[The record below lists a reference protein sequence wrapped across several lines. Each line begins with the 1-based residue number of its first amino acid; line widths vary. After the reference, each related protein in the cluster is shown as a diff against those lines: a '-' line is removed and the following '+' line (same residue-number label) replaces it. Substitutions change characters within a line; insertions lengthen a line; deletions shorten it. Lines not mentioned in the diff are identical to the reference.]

1 MMISAELVYSFDSI
15 LQLIGALIVF
25 IIVLGIT
32 YLTTRLVGNYQKNQM
47 TQGNIK
53 LIESMRI
60 SNNKF
65 LQIVQVGSK
74 YFLIAVCKDTI
85 TTIGELDAQE
95 LVLQAN
101 DQKND
106 DFKEIL
112 NKFKDV
118 KLKK

>member
-1 MMISAELVYSFDSI
+1 MISAGLVYSFDSV
-15 LQLIGALIVF
+15 LQLIGAIIMFV
-25 IIVLGIT
+25 IVLGVT

-47 TQGNIK
+47 VQSNIK
-53 LIESMRI
+53 VIESMRI

-65 LQIVQVGSK
+65 LQIVNIGSK

-85 TTIGELDAQE
+85 TSIGELNSEE
-95 LVLQAN
+95 LVLHEDNQGN
-101 DQKND
+101 DN
-106 DFKEIL
+106 FKEIL

>member
-1 MMISAELVYSFDSI
+1 MISAGLVYSFDSI
-15 LQLIGALIVF
+15 LQLIGAIIMFV
-25 IIVLGIT
+25 IVLGVT

-47 TQGNIK
+47 IQSNIK
-53 LIESMRI
+53 VIESMRI

-65 LQIVQVGSK
+65 LQIVNIGSK

-85 TTIGELDAQE
+85 TSIGELNSEE
-95 LVLQAN
+95 LVLHEDNQGN
-101 DQKND
+101 DN
-106 DFKEIL
+106 FKEIL

>member
-1 MMISAELVYSFDSI
+1 MISAGLVYSFDSV
-15 LQLIGALIVF
+15 LQLIGAIIMFV
-25 IIVLGIT
+25 IVLGVT

-47 TQGNIK
+47 IQSNIK
-53 LIESMRI
+53 VIESMRI

-65 LQIVQVGSK
+65 LQIVNIGSK

-85 TTIGELDAQE
+85 TSIGELNSEE
-95 LVLQAN
+95 LVLHEDNQGN
-101 DQKND
+101 DN
-106 DFKEIL
+106 FKEIL